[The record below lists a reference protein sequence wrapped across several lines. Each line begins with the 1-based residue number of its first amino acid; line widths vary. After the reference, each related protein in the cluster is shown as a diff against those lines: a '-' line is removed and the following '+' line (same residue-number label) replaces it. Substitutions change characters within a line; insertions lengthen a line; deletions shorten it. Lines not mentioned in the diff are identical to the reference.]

1 MPDFYLTTPE
11 VADQLGWSLSTL
23 NSRIRNGEFAQE
35 DVVLGGR
42 YLGWRQSTVDAYRDE
57 EDTAGKF
64 GIDFPAVL
72 GIIVQL
78 RRLAET
84 VRFYGRGMDAKDTG
98 ISITIPDEMYMVLGR
113 LESSVRGNMV
123 LDVSVTARFAE
134 PFDEGGEGPRA
145 VRQRMSE
152 LDAHLIEFW
161 LSDRVPTVTNG
172 WGRKEPDVVRAGLL
186 RQAAHQ
192 IADEQRALRKAFVG
206 RTAHMYYNRL
216 SEITAKI
223 HAYADGLAPD
233 SELREAMS
241 AGSIPLRG
249 PEELI
254 AEYTPDHDSAP
265 SAAADPGLV
274 DEPEDQ
280 A

>member
-134 PFDEGGEGPRA
+134 PFDEGQRA
-145 VRQRMSE
+145 VRRRMSE

-274 DEPEDQ
+274 DEAEDQ